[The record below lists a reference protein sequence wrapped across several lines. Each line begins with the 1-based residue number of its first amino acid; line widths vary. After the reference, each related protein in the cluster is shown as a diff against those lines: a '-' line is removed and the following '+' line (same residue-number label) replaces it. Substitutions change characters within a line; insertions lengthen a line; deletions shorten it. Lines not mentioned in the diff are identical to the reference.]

1 MSLRFKVFIGY
12 CIFVLLCGYFIGH
25 IVSQE
30 IKPAVRQTT
39 EETLV
44 DTAYLLAEVLREPV
58 QNGTLAQSNWPQYLK
73 AYGARAL
80 NANIWGIHKLTPS
93 HRVYVTDRRGVVL
106 LDSHAQV
113 VGQDYSRWRDVTL
126 TLRGKYGARSTEEWV
141 NGELVSVMYV
151 AAPIKNGED
160 IIGVVSVSK
169 PSTSVA
175 PYIARSQTRLGII
188 AGIIIVLGIGGGGVF
203 SWILGRE
210 LQRLREH
217 AEALSQGHTTALAP
231 NKLGSREL
239 RYLGEALDAMRRELD
254 GKNYIEHY
262 VQSLTHELKTPLA
275 SLAASSELLQAEG
288 LTHAQQHQLAALIAH
303 QTHRLQT
310 TIDAILQLATLEV
323 QEQVRGENIA
333 CEQLIEELK
342 RSFDARC
349 AQKNCTLSAQTDV
362 EHIWGERELILMA
375 LNNLVDNALAFANS
389 GSTIFLSFMQ
399 QPNHY
404 CLICVANEGPSIPDY
419 ALARISE
426 RFYSLPR
433 PDGTG
438 KSTGLGLNFVSAI
451 ARRHGAQLTLRNSP
465 QGVVAELTHWPLRPI
480 EF

>member
-1 MSLRFKVFIGY
+1 MFVGY

-25 IVSQE
+25 IISQE

-44 DTAYLLAEVLREPV
+44 DTAHLLAEVLREPV
-58 QNGTLAQSNWPQYLK
+58 QNGTLAQSNWPQYLT
-73 AYGARAL
+73 AYGARSL
-80 NANIWGIHKLTPS
+80 DANIWGIHKLAPS

-113 VGQDYSRWRDVTL
+113 VGQDYSRWRDVIL
-126 TLRGKYGARSTEEWV
+126 TLRGQYGARSTEEWV

-151 AAPIKNGED
+151 AAPIKNDED

-175 PYIARSQTRLGII
+175 PYITRSQTRLGII

-217 AEALSQGHTTALAP
+217 AEALSQGHTTALTP

-288 LTHAQQHQLAALIAH
+288 LTHAQQQQLAALIAH
-303 QTHRLQT
+303 QTRRLQT
-310 TIDAILQLATLEV
+310 TIDAILQLATLEADV
-323 QEQVRGENIA
+323 QVRGENIA
-333 CEQLIEELK
+333 CAQLIEEIK

-349 AQKNCTLSAQTDV
+349 AQKNCTLSALGDV
-362 EHIWGERELILMA
+362 EHLWGERELLVMA

-389 GSTIFLSFMQ
+389 GTTIFLSFKQ
-399 QPNHY
+399 QPNHC
-404 CLICVANEGPSIPDY
+404 CLISVANEGPAIPDY
-419 ALARISE
+419 ALARITE

-451 ARRHGAQLTLRNSP
+451 ARRHGAQLQLHNSP
-465 QGVVAELTHWPLRPI
+465 QGVVAELQHWPLRPI
-480 EF
+480 DL

>member
-25 IVSQE
+25 IISQE

-44 DTAYLLAEVLREPV
+44 DTAHLLAEVLREPL
-58 QNGTLAQSNWPQYLK
+58 QNGNLAQSNWPLYLK
-73 AYGARAL
+73 SYGARTL
-80 NANIWGIHKLTPS
+80 DANIWGIHKLAAS
-93 HRVYVTDRRGVVL
+93 HRVYVTDARGVVV

-113 VGQDYSRWRDVTL
+113 VGQDYSRWRDVAM

-151 AAPIKNGED
+151 AAPIKQGEQ
-160 IIGVVSVSK
+160 IMGVVSVSK

-175 PYIARSQTRLGII
+175 PYITRSQTRLGII

-217 AEALSQGHTTALAP
+217 AEALSQGRTTTLAP

-254 GKNYIEHY
+254 GKDYIEHY

-275 SLAASSELLQAEG
+275 SLAASSELLQSEG
-288 LTHAQQHQLAALIAH
+288 LTHAQQQQLAGLIAH
-303 QTHRLQT
+303 QTRRLQN
-310 TIDAILQLATLEV
+310 TIDAILQLATLEA
-323 QEQVRGENIA
+323 QEQVHGEIIP
-333 CEQLIEELK
+333 CEQIIEELK

-349 AQKNCTLSAQTDV
+349 TQKNCALSAQTDV
-362 EHIWGERELILMA
+362 AQIWAERELLVMA
-375 LNNLVDNALAFANS
+375 LNNLVDNALAFADS
-389 GSTIFLSFMQ
+389 GSTIYLSFRQ
-399 QPNHY
+399 QPNHD
-404 CLICVANEGPSIPDY
+404 CLICIANAGPQIPDY
-419 ALARISE
+419 ALARITE

-451 ARRHGAQLTLRNSP
+451 ARRHGAQLQLHNSP
-465 QGVVAELTHWPLRPI
+465 QGVVAELIHWPLQPV